1 MAMIDH
7 DAPVHTAPPA
17 ATSGIR
23 EVSLVFGGGGAF
35 GIAWH
40 LAVIDALRDA
50 GLPLADAPAIGT
62 SAGSWACAALKLDL
76 SFDAFAQIDDIAI
89 PDRRAGVLAAIAR
102 DLVGDATAPG
112 VRISTVELPFLRRR
126 LHDGA
131 EHPIADLMAASSAV
145 PGVFAPHPIGGSRHV
160 DGGVRS
166 MASIDA
172 AEPAR
177 LLVAS
182 LPIVGPLFGPVGRV
196 METTS
201 RAALARWRRSTGG
214 RTLVLR
220 PGRRFSQLVGMRPHA
235 LFDQEIA
242 REVYPMAYAQVAERI
257 IARRH
262 TLPLSLAA

>member
-7 DAPVHTAPPA
+7 DAPTHASRPGA
-17 ATSGIR
+17 ASGIR

-50 GLPLADAPAIGT
+50 GLSLADAPAIGT
-62 SAGSWACAALKLDL
+62 SAGSWACAALKLGL
-76 SFDAFAQIDDIAI
+76 PFDAFAGIDDIAV
-89 PDRRAGVLAAIAR
+89 PDRRAGMLAEVAR
-102 DLVGDATAPG
+102 ELVGDATVPD

-145 PGVFAPHPIGGSRHV
+145 PGLFAPHPIGGSLQV

-182 LPIVGPLFGPVGRV
+182 LPLAGPLFGPVGRL
-196 METTS
+196 MEATS

-220 PGRRFSQLVGMRPHA
+220 PGRRLSDLVGLRPHA

-242 REVYPMAYAQVAERI
+242 RAVYPIAYAQIAKRI

-262 TLPLSLAA
+262 TLPLPLAA